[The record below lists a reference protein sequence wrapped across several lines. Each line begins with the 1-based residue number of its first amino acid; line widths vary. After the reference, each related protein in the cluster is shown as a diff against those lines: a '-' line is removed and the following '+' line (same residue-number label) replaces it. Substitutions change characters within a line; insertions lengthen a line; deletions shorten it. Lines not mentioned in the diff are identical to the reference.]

1 MGPVRRATTR
11 VAAWLAV
18 TAAAV
23 ALSWYAVRTV
33 LRDTVFEPP
42 RAPAL
47 AAEAVDGPAPDPS
60 SFTPAG
66 DATISATSRPAPVP
80 APTTKAPSPPGAP
93 SSPPPSAPGSPVP
106 AEGSAAAPGTASG
119 QVRSFEVRGGRAS
132 FTFGPDSASFIA
144 AAPNSGWAVK
154 VWPGDRWVRVDFTRG
169 DRTSSIF
176 VTWNDHAPIAETYEA

>member
-1 MGPVRRATTR
+1 MRRATTR

-47 AAEAVDGPAPDPS
+47 AAEAVEGLAPDPS

-66 DATISATSRPAPVP
+66 DATISATSRPAPT
-80 APTTKAPSPPGAP
+80 PTTKAPPSTGAP
-93 SSPPPSAPGSPVP
+93 SSPPPAVPGSPVP
-106 AEGSAAAPGTASG
+106 GEGSSTPAGGASG
-119 QVRSFEVRGGRAS
+119 QVRSFEVKGGRAS

-169 DRTSSIF
+169 GRTSSIF
-176 VTWNDHAPIAETYEA
+176 VTWNDHPPIAETYEA